1 MQHISHM
8 SQCIPDTY
16 IVNSKFR
23 SKIHSLVLYTEYN
36 AHCAV
41 VPSTLSSSKT
51 RLIVNSSQPY
61 SSTVWSHCMMQELH
75 STCKCITVVVGLL
88 SKCNVEGKRSLMR
101 SNPLWPPGP
110 SGYIPP
116 IVIILLLML
125 WIFAAPK
132 IPSPCWFSMLAG
144 CLLRSLNTQPK

>member
-16 IVNSKFR
+16 IVNNLEVKYTL
-23 SKIHSLVLYTEYN
+23 HTEYN

-61 SSTVWSHCMMQELH
+61 SSTVWSHLVQTLY
-75 STCKCITVVVGLL
+75 STKYITT
-88 SKCNVEGKRSLMR
+88 R
-101 SNPLWPPGP
+101 
-110 SGYIPP
+110 I
-116 IVIILLLML
+116 
-125 WIFAAPK
+125 
-132 IPSPCWFSMLAG
+132 
-144 CLLRSLNTQPK
+144 

>member
-1 MQHISHM
+1 M

-16 IVNSKFR
+16 IVNNLEVKYTL
-23 SKIHSLVLYTEYN
+23 HTEYN

-101 SNPLWPPGP
+101 SKPL
-110 SGYIPP
+110 
-116 IVIILLLML
+116 
-125 WIFAAPK
+125 
-132 IPSPCWFSMLAG
+132 
-144 CLLRSLNTQPK
+144 